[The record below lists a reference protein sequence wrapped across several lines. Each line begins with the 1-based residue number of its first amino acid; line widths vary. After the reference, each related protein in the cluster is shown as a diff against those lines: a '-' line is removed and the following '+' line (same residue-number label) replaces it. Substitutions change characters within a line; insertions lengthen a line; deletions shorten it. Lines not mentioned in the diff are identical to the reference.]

1 MKTIY
6 CNGRVYTGK
15 LPLVQAFAVE
25 GDKFLLAGS
34 DEQVLAQRRAKWV
47 RPPQKYKKGYLA
59 LYEKCAASASRGAGI
74 EI

>member
-34 DEQVLAQRRAKWV
+34 DEQVLAQIPLVAGESI
-47 RPPQKYKKGYLA
+47 QA
-59 LYEKCAASASRGAGI
+59 LTWMDLFIRLLGKVAMAG
-74 EI
+74 